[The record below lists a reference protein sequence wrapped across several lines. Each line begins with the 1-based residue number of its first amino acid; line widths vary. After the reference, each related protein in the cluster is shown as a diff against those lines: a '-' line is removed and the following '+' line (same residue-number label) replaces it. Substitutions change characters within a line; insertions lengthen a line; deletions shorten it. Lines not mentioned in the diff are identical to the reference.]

1 MRVMIYEIWSEKSIT
16 SHEQVWFAGANMD
29 NHTKQIQNIF
39 SSLLSYLLAMQI
51 IKSEFYWTVFTENN
65 WSG

>member
-16 SHEQVWFAGANMD
+16 SHEQAWFAGANMD

-39 SSLLSYLLAMQI
+39 S
-51 IKSEFYWTVFTENN
+51 
-65 WSG
+65 